1 MRLLP
6 SLLLA
11 LLGFTPLLRAT
22 ALDPKQLPAEA
33 CWYIH
38 VDVDAANAASVGK
51 SVRDAWLAR
60 PEGRD
65 AVAKA
70 REVMGID
77 PFRDVHGITVY
88 GTSYAPDAGVV
99 IVRGKVDRTK
109 LLALIKNAPDYRVE
123 SAGDREIYLW
133 TDTGQSGGQKADRPA
148 KTSAGAFFGED
159 IVVIG
164 PGQKP
169 VSAAL
174 DVLESK
180 SPALAKD
187 SPLAIRAA
195 EGSVIQAAAAGLAD
209 AKKLPLNSPVLR
221 QCDYGTLAV
230 GELNGDVFLHGKIVT
245 KSADVASQIRALAEG
260 AKAMAA
266 LQSNENFDAG
276 RLLAP
281 LKVAADDKTVKF
293 DWNFP
298 AKEVMKWVEAEEAK
312 RTAPT
317 PVPTTVQPAAPQG
330 EKGQ

>member
-38 VDVDAANAASVGK
+38 VDVDAANASSVSK
-51 SVRDAWLAR
+51 SIRDAWLAR
-60 PEGRD
+60 PEGRE
-65 AVAKA
+65 AIAKV
-70 REVMGID
+70 REVIGID
-77 PFRDVHGITVY
+77 PIRDVHGITVY

-99 IVRGKVDRTK
+99 IVRGKVDRAK

-123 SAGDREIYLW
+123 TAGEREIYLW
-133 TDTGQSGGQKADRPA
+133 TEARQGNEHDADHPA
-148 KTSAGAFFGED
+148 RTSAGAFFGD
-159 IVVIG
+159 DMVVIG

-180 SPALAKD
+180 SPGLGKD
-187 SPLAIRAA
+187 SPLAIPAA

-230 GELNGDVFLHGKIVT
+230 GELNGNVFLHGRIVT

-281 LKVAADDKTVKF
+281 LKVAADDKTVKL
-293 DWNFP
+293 DWSFP
-298 AKEVMKWVEAEEAK
+298 AKEVVKWVEAEEAK
-312 RTAPT
+312 RLSPTPAPT
-317 PVPTTVQPAAPQG
+317 AVQPATPQG
-330 EKGQ
+330 GKGQ